1 MVFWK
6 NLPGEGPEEHP
17 APWVLLV
24 FCEKNQKAKVP
35 TKTKEQATPP
45 TMSSSALHC
54 CFGHQH
60 HHRLPTTSH
69 SPPTYLPPT
78 TYHPPPTYRPP
89 TTNIHLTPTY
99 HPPVT
104 THLLLPTTYS
114 TITDERPPATHHPP
128 TYHPPHTTHHLHTT
142 HLLIPEHTT
151 VCACR
156 LPNTPGHLP
165 QCSCCALGCSSSRSA
180 PIQRPRLQPPLQHR
194 RRRRRAAAPIIAAT
208 AAETPRQQLPPHR
221 PSRPQSCA
229 GSQQWA

>member
-1 MVFWK
+1 MTS
-6 NLPGEGPEEHP
+6 
-17 APWVLLV
+17 
-24 FCEKNQKAKVP
+24 KNQTEFIRLGSVPSGRRAARGTQLREFCWFFGKTYREKVP
-35 TKTKEQATPP
+35 RSTQLRGFCWCFVRKTKRRKSRPRRK
-45 TMSSSALHC
+45 SRR
-54 CFGHQH
+54 
-60 HHRLPTTSH
+60 HHRPCQAALSIVV
-69 SPPTYLPPT
+69 S
-78 TYHPPPTYRPP
+78 
-89 TTNIHLTPTY
+89 
-99 HPPVT
+99 VT
-104 THLLLPTTYS
+104 S
-114 TITDERPPATHHPP
+114 TITGYRPPATHHPP

-142 HLLIPEHTT
+142 HLLMPEHTT

-221 PSRPQSCA
+221 ASRPQSCA